1 MSDATK
7 CAKCGY
13 VYWTRWNENWGTCDK
28 CRTNND
34 HYEGKEKPELVS
46 SDWIFKYYDPL
57 LEKAK
62 KVIDEHSKN
71 N

>member
-13 VYWTRWNENWGTCDK
+13 VYWTSAYENWGTCNK
-28 CRTNND
+28 CGTNND
-34 HYEGKEKPELVS
+34 FYEGQDEPEIVS
-46 SDWIFKYYDPL
+46 SDWIFQYYDPL
-57 LEKAK
+57 LEKAQS
-62 KVIDEHSKN
+62 IINESSN